1 MCYHKT
7 ALQKNSSSLFKKEP
21 SVRET
26 HLAGFAFKSYL
37 AWLSLNETIV
47 VLRNLLF
54 IDRLRKKTRKS
65 RLQYRYKL
73 YYKLSPNINA
83 LSKTLKVRLPSP
95 LCPFRID
102 FRFISKKSIFATYSH
117 SS

>member
-7 ALQKNSSSLFKKEP
+7 ALQKKSSSLFKKETEP

-54 IDRLRKKTRKS
+54 IDRLRNKNS
-65 RLQYRYKL
+65 QVSPPIPLQ
-73 YYKLSPNINA
+73 A
-83 LSKTLKVRLPSP
+83 LL
-95 LCPFRID
+95 
-102 FRFISKKSIFATYSH
+102 
-117 SS
+117 